1 MAKDLLVLKSKKES
15 YIKDSVTK
23 EFTKYYVTIND
34 IELQVSPAD
43 NTVRQVLQNYFEKG
57 GNA

>member
-15 YIKDSVTK
+15 YIKDGVTK

-57 GNA
+57 EIA